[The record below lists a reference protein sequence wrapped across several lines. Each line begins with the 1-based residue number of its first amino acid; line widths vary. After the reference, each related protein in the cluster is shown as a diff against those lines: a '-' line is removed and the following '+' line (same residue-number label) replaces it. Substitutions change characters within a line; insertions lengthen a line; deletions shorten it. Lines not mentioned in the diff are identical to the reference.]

1 MSQVSTKT
9 PVIPH
14 TVSLRRKQ
22 RLFATF
28 IVLGIALAAIAV
40 QVYRAVGDFV
50 DANNLVSHS
59 QQVKEEITLT
69 VASLHDAEAS
79 QRAYIISGNR
89 KRLEDYYATLP
100 KLAIH
105 GARLKDLTGE
115 DSENSASVARLGE
128 LIHLRME
135 AVNSVLAQYVEGGIE
150 AARKSTQVASSLE
163 HDREIDALAE
173 SLVKAEEALRVE
185 RESRT
190 AEQASLTR
198 VLTVGAVVTCL
209 VILSLTLIALLREEK
224 HRFHSEGR
232 VRSANI
238 ELTNSLKN
246 SQQLASS
253 LRQLSELGEMLQG
266 CRNMDEATSGLR
278 VSLPRLLAGTSGS
291 ISLIN
296 SSKNLIESIA
306 DWGEALPAENA
317 LFGPNDCW
325 ALRCGHAYPPAG
337 SIPAFSCKH
346 VHAEGATA
354 GQQSHLC
361 VPMIAQGEM
370 LGVLTVFGESEISSG
385 DREIAITACEQISLA
400 MANLRL
406 QETLRTQSLRDPLTG
421 LFNRRYLEASF
432 EREVQRADRRRIP
445 LSVLMIDIDH
455 FKRFNDS
462 FGHEAGDT
470 LLAQFGV
477 TLARTVR
484 SEDVSCR
491 YGGEEFTILMP
502 EADADLAAARAEE
515 ICVAIR
521 KLDVQH
527 RNLSLG
533 KITVSIGVATFGEH
547 GRTPEELLRN
557 ADNALYLAKN
567 SGRDRVMLAETL
579 HPKGQKNEPAAMANV
594 SRFESGR
601 AG

>member
-9 PVIPH
+9 PVIPY
-14 TVSLRRKQ
+14 TGSRRRKQ
-22 RLFATF
+22 RLLATF
-28 IVLGIALAAIAV
+28 VVLGIALAAIAV

-50 DANNLVSHS
+50 EANSLVSHS

-79 QRAYIISGNR
+79 QRAYIITGNNQ
-89 KRLEDYYATLP
+89 RLEDYYTTVP
-100 KLAIH
+100 KLAVH
-105 GARLKDLTGE
+105 SARLADMVEDETGK
-115 DSENSASVARLGE
+115 AATVAKLNE
-128 LIHLRME
+128 LIRRRMD
-135 AVNSVLAQYVEGGIE
+135 AVNTVLARFFEGGIE
-150 AARKSTQVASSLE
+150 AARQSTQVATSLE
-163 HDREIDALAE
+163 HDREIDSLAS
-173 SLVKAEEALRVE
+173 SLIREEEVLRAR
-185 RESRT
+185 REIRT
-190 AEQASLTR
+190 REQASLTR
-198 VLTVGAVVTCL
+198 ILTVGAVVICL
-209 VILSLTLIALLREEK
+209 GILGLTLLTLLREEQN
-224 HRFHSEGR
+224 RFNSEGR

-278 VSLPRLLAGTSGS
+278 ISLPRLLGGTSGS

-296 SSKNLIESIA
+296 ASKNLIESIA
-306 DWGEALPAENA
+306 DWGDALPVENA

-337 SIPAFSCKH
+337 STPAFSCKH
-346 VHAEGATA
+346 LHAEGE
-354 GQQSHLC
+354 QMEQHNHLC

-370 LGVLTVFGESEISSG
+370 LGVLTIFGEGEISSG
-385 DREIAITACEQISLA
+385 EREIAITASEQISLA

-432 EREVQRADRRRIP
+432 EREVQRADRRNIP

-470 LLAQFGV
+470 LLAQFGA
-477 TLARTVR
+477 TLARVVR

-515 ICVAIR
+515 ICAAIR
-521 KLDVQH
+521 RLDVQH

-557 ADNALYLAKN
+557 ADNALYMAKN

-579 HPKGQKNEPAAMANV
+579 HPKSEQAEQAAFGTV
-594 SRFESGR
+594 SRFELGR
-601 AG
+601 AS

>member
-1 MSQVSTKT
+1 MSQVST
-9 PVIPH
+9 PPHAIPY
-14 TVSLRRKQ
+14 TGSRRRKQ
-22 RLFATF
+22 RLLATF
-28 IVLGIALAAIAV
+28 IVVGIALTAIAV

-79 QRAYIISGNR
+79 QRAYIISGNSQ
-89 KRLEDYYATLP
+89 RLQDYYATLP
-100 KLAIH
+100 RLAVH
-105 GARLKDLTGE
+105 AARLSDLLE
-115 DSENSASVARLGE
+115 DDEQKRVAAAKLDE
-128 LIHLRME
+128 LIRLRME
-135 AVNSVLAQYVEGGIE
+135 VISSVLAQFVEAGNE
-150 AARKSTQVASSLE
+150 AARKSIQVARSLE
-163 HDREIDALAE
+163 EDHEIDTLAE
-173 SLVKAEEALRVE
+173 SLVKAEELLRVQ
-185 RESRT
+185 RETRT
-190 AEQASLTR
+190 TEQASLTR

-209 VILSLTLIALLREEK
+209 VILALTLVTLLREEK
-224 HRFHSEGR
+224 RRFQSEVH

-266 CRNMDEATSGLR
+266 CRNMEEATSGLR
-278 VSLPRLLAGTSGS
+278 VSLPRLLGGTSGS

-296 SSKNLIESIA
+296 SSRNLIESIA
-306 DWGEALPAENA
+306 DWGDALPVENA

-337 SIPAFSCKH
+337 STPAFSCKH
-346 VHAEGATA
+346 LHAEGEPME
-354 GQQSHLC
+354 QHNHLC

-370 LGVLTVFGESEISSG
+370 LGVLTVFGEGEIGSG
-385 DREIAITACEQISLA
+385 EREIAITASEQISLA
-400 MANLRL
+400 MANLKL

-432 EREVQRADRRRIP
+432 EREVQRAGRRNIP

-470 LLAQFGV
+470 LLAQFGA
-477 TLARTVR
+477 TLARVVR

-491 YGGEEFTILMP
+491 YGGEEFTIIMP
-502 EADADLAAARAEE
+502 EADADLAASRAEE

-521 KLDVQH
+521 RLDVQH

-557 ADNALYLAKN
+557 ADNALYMAKN

-579 HPKGQKNEPAAMANV
+579 HPKSETAEQAAFAKV
-594 SRFESGR
+594 SRFDLGR